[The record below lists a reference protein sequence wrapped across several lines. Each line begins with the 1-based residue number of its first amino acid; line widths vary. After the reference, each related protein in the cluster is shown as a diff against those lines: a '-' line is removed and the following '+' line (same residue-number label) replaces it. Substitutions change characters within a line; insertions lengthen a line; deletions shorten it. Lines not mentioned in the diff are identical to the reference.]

1 MDFFKQFDF
10 LSTEAKFTFNKN
22 GETRVK
28 TFIGGIISIISVLAS
43 LGLSLYFFAVFVSD
57 NNQSIISSSKFDST
71 VYLTDTSEVPLM
83 FRLSDTRNLPYKE
96 SDKMYKIGLNYWY
109 VTSNTS
115 TTVIQ
120 DYVAINI
127 EHCDINKHFGKYKEL
142 FQHYEDIGSF
152 YCPAPREKNL
162 TIYGIYGNNSPF
174 SYYHFYFYL
183 CLNQTKGEE
192 CMPVDKITE
201 QLKDTYIDMRYIDFA
216 INNNNSYYVKT
227 AYIRTD
233 RFMTSVSIFKRIW
246 VYFDWIEYKTDR
258 GIVFTKER
266 TEQFHQLSSFRYD
279 VDLRDIYKNPVSSAF
294 LNISIL
300 SSGKITGYRRHF
312 QKLQDYIATIGGLI
326 KCIST
331 FAFILNYYVSQNS
344 YYFKLMQNF
353 PFENYLDSKGS
364 IRSKLYDTKGTVIS
378 CQINKNQMCSN
389 DISKIKR
396 TNIRN
401 TLNRKTTIKLECY
414 KKFVPII
421 HSVNKSNTL
430 RFKFEVINQTL
441 NIFDL
446 MKLIEK
452 HRQIKQDL
460 LSQIKQDYLQPKCID
475 NKEKDCTVISGNNNK
490 KKTVLFSLKNDV
502 SNQGNNYNDSHQNII
517 SNDMKE

>member
-1 MDFFKQFDF
+1 
-10 LSTEAKFTFNKN
+10 
-22 GETRVK
+22 
-28 TFIGGIISIISVLAS
+28 
-43 LGLSLYFFAVFVSD
+43 
-57 NNQSIISSSKFDST
+57 
-71 VYLTDTSEVPLM
+71 
-83 FRLSDTRNLPYKE
+83 
-96 SDKMYKIGLNYWY
+96 
-109 VTSNTS
+109 
-115 TTVIQ
+115 
-120 DYVAINI
+120 
-127 EHCDINKHFGKYKEL
+127 
-142 FQHYEDIGSF
+142 
-152 YCPAPREKNL
+152 
-162 TIYGIYGNNSPF
+162 
-174 SYYHFYFYL
+174 
-183 CLNQTKGEE
+183 
-192 CMPVDKITE
+192 MPVDKITE

-216 INNNNSYYVKT
+216 INNGNSNYVKT

-452 HRQIKQDL
+452 HRRIKQDL

-475 NKEKDCTVISGNNNK
+475 NKEKYCTVISGNNNK